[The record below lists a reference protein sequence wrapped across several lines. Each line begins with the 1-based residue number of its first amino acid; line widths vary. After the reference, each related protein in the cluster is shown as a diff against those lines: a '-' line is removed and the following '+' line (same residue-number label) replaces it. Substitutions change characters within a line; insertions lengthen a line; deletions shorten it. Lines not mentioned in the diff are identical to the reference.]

1 MSDAIKAAQAWL
13 QNAKS
18 RGLTVTYFD
27 GQILVFGE
35 GKQKKYRD
43 LLDSVEQHRP
53 ALVTILERDDPD
65 TRFAMAR
72 GAYADPGD
80 LEGHG

>member
-13 QNAKS
+13 ESAKS
-18 RGLTVTYFD
+18 RGLVVCAFNGEVY
-27 GQILVFGE
+27 VFGE
-35 GKQKKYRD
+35 GKAKKYRD
-43 LLDSVEQHRP
+43 LLDSVEKHRP
-53 ALVTILERDDPD
+53 ALVAILERDDPD